1 LFVTLPSFAQV
12 PKAATELPKTAPP
25 TEQILSSY
33 EGQNV
38 TSIEL
43 AGRPDIRSEQYSQYF
58 AQKIGAPFSKD
69 NVDATIAAL
78 KSQGKFEQVQLQ
90 VLPEANGVRLL
101 MILEPAVYFG
111 LFDFPGAEQFNYSR
125 LIQLANYPPQAP
137 YNAVEIQRDSDS
149 LLTFFRQQGY
159 FRSVVTPDVQ
169 VDTARGL
176 ANVSFRVTLNKRA
189 KFGEVDLA
197 GTTPQEAATLN
208 KSLHGVVALMTGSDI
223 RAGKTYN
230 RSTLDNAN
238 KRLLNTLTKQDL
250 LAAQVKLSGA
260 DYKTETNR
268 ADIHFDVTPGPP
280 IHVQISGAH
289 LHSWTRKALLP
300 MYQGVGA
307 DQELVE
313 EGRQSLLSYF
323 QAKGFFD
330 VKVDSHFKEQG
341 SGDLIA
347 YEIAKGP
354 KHKVAAVSI
363 NGNTHLKT
371 NDVAG
376 QVTVEKSH
384 LFSPGKFSDNVVR
397 ASVKNITA
405 LYQSQGFSSVKVTS
419 SIQNRGGNIGV
430 VFHIDEG
437 PQDIVQSLKIE
448 GADTFPESQY
458 APAGPKL
465 AQGHPYSS
473 KLVSDDRANI
483 MSQYLKAGYLT
494 ASFRETAT
502 AVSKQDP
509 HHINVVYHIYEGPR
523 VNTGD
528 IVTLGRK
535 STQQR
540 LINGDIDTIK
550 TGTPLTE
557 TELLASE
564 SKLYDHTGV
573 FDWAEVDP
581 RRQITTQTTEN
592 VLVKVHEARKNQIA
606 YGFGFEVINRGGS
619 IPSGTVALPNLP
631 PVGLP
636 SSFKASQ
643 TTFYGPRGTFQ
654 YTRNNLRGKGESL
667 SFTAF
672 GGRLDQRAAIY
683 YIDPTFR
690 WSKWRATT
698 SLSYERDEENPIFS
712 SQIALASY
720 QVQRYLDRNQN
731 KKANVL
737 FLRYSYSKTDLTR
750 IEIPALVLPAD
761 QHVKLSTIA
770 ANFTHDTRDNPLDEH
785 KGFLQTAEFDLSSS
799 KLGGSVD
806 FAKMNLQ
813 SAYYKPVFHGSIWA
827 NSIRIGLAEPF
838 ANSRIPLSE
847 EFFSGGGNTLRGF
860 PLDGA
865 GPQRQVPV
873 CSSSAAT
880 NCTLIQVP
888 SGGNELL
895 IVNSELRFPLPI
907 YKGLGMVAFY
917 DGGNVFPTAGF
928 HDFTSLYSNNVGV
941 GIRFAT
947 PVGPVRVDLG
957 RNLNPVPGVGA
968 TQYFVSIGQA
978 F

>member
-1 LFVTLPSFAQV
+1 MNIS
-12 PKAATELPKTAPP
+12 
-25 TEQILSSY
+25 
-33 EGQNV
+33 
-38 TSIEL
+38 
-43 AGRPDIRSEQYSQYF
+43 
-58 AQKIGAPFSKD
+58 
-69 NVDATIAAL
+69 
-78 KSQGKFEQVQLQ
+78 
-90 VLPEANGVRLL
+90 
-101 MILEPAVYFG
+101 
-111 LFDFPGAEQFNYSR
+111 
-125 LIQLANYPPQAP
+125 
-137 YNAVEIQRDSDS
+137 
-149 LLTFFRQQGY
+149 
-159 FRSVVTPDVQ
+159 
-169 VDTARGL
+169 
-176 ANVSFRVTLNKRA
+176 
-189 KFGEVDLA
+189 
-197 GTTPQEAATLN
+197 GTTPDEAATLTN
-208 KSLHGVVALMTGSDI
+208 SLHGVVALVRGAAI
-223 RAGKTYN
+223 RPGKTYK

-238 KRLLNTLTKQDL
+238 KLLLSKLTKQDL

-260 DYKTETNR
+260 DYNNDTNR
-268 ADIHFDVTPGPP
+268 ANIHFDVNPGPP

-289 LHSWTRKALLP
+289 LHSWTRKSLLP
-300 MYQGVGA
+300 IYQGVGA

-313 EGRQSLLSYF
+313 EGRQSLQSYF

-330 VKVDSHFKEQG
+330 VKVDASFRQQG
-341 SGDLIA
+341 TENLIA
-347 YEIAKGP
+347 YEIAKGQ
-354 KHKVAAVSI
+354 KHKVLAVSI
-363 NGNTHLKT
+363 DGNTHLKKEE
-371 NDVAG
+371 VAG

-384 LFSPGKFSDNVVR
+384 LFSPGKFSDSVVR
-397 ASVKNITA
+397 TSVKNITA
-405 LYQSQGFSSVKVTS
+405 LYRSQGFSSVKVTS
-419 SIQNRGGNIGV
+419 SIQNHGGNIGV
-430 VFHIDEG
+430 IFHIEEG

-448 GADTFPESQY
+448 GADTFPESQF

-465 AQGHPYSS
+465 AQGRAYSS

-483 MSQYLKAGYLT
+483 MAQYLKAGYLT
-494 ASFRETAT
+494 ASFGETAT

-509 HHINVVYHIYEGPR
+509 HNINVVYHIYEGPR
-523 VNTGD
+523 VMTGN

-540 LINGDIDTIK
+540 LINGDTDTIK

-581 RRQITTQTTEN
+581 RRQITTQEKED
-592 VLVKVHEARKNQIA
+592 VLVKVHETKKNQIT

-619 IPSGTVALPNLP
+619 VPSGTVALPNLP

-643 TTFYGPRGTFQ
+643 ATFYGPRGTFQ

-683 YIDPTFR
+683 YIDPTLR

-712 SQIALASY
+712 SQIALGSF
-720 QVQRYLDRNQN
+720 QVQRYLDRDQN

-785 KGFLQTAEFDLSSS
+785 RGFLQTAEFDMSSS

-806 FAKMNLQ
+806 FAKFNLQ
-813 SAYYKPVFHGSIWA
+813 SAYYKPIFHNTIWA
-827 NSIRIGLAEPF
+827 NSVRIGLEEPF
-838 ANSRIPLSE
+838 ANSLVPLSE

-873 CSSSAAT
+873 CSSSAGN

-917 DGGNVFPTAGF
+917 DGGNVFPAVGF

-947 PVGPVRVDLG
+947 PVGPIRIDLG
-957 RNLNPVPGVGA
+957 RNLNPVAGVKA